1 VASFTEP
8 RSNGYLYLG
17 MRVVPPGR
25 SPFVRSSTK
34 RRHALERCRD
44 LARQLETLP
53 EVVAA
58 TVYQAVLIPPLEDS
72 PRFDVLALIQ
82 TTSPEAIPK
91 VEATEAYQQ
100 LDADFVMRARN
111 VRRIGDVDSPRSGT
125 FLFNHFSAADPER
138 ILQTL
143 EHVAA
148 WFISKAG
155 VNDSALLQPTD
166 AAAYAYVTHIR
177 LPCGPIRFLLRFAK
191 PSFRK
196 DVTASL
202 RANRIRIAPI
212 ICKTI

>member
-1 VASFTEP
+1 
-8 RSNGYLYLG
+8 
-17 MRVVPPGR
+17 
-25 SPFVRSSTK
+25 VRSSTK